1 MGILIAQMR
10 LAQINSFRS
19 DLNYNI
25 QLISA
30 TRMDLLNQINELVNL
45 GSEMDSESPEMKALE
60 KKKERL
66 NQAEKMLD
74 MQLQRYQTQL
84 DMLNAEEQSVKED
97 LQESIQRCFA

>member
-74 MQLQRYQTQL
+74 MQLQR
-84 DMLNAEEQSVKED
+84 
-97 LQESIQRCFA
+97 

>member
-30 TRMDLLNQINELVNL
+30 TRMDLLNQINELDKQIL
-45 GSEMDSESPEMKALE
+45 ELLESGCG
-60 KKKERL
+60 
-66 NQAEKMLD
+66 
-74 MQLQRYQTQL
+74 
-84 DMLNAEEQSVKED
+84 EEYLLKHSQN
-97 LQESIQRCFA
+97 IAR